1 MLAIMLLKASDPG
14 RVVVGGGAV
23 VVDVVSE
30 EAGVLA
36 AGFKGGGREPRP
48 RLKNKL
54 NEKYIF
60 FPCDYYRLRH
70 RRT

>member
-30 EAGVLA
+30 AAGVVLA

-48 RLKNKL
+48 RLQNQSNKN
-54 NEKYIF
+54 YIYIR
-60 FPCDYYRLRH
+60 CRLL
-70 RRT
+70 

>member
-30 EAGVLA
+30 AAGVVLA
-36 AGFKGGGREPRP
+36 VGFKGGGREPRP
-48 RLKNKL
+48 RL
-54 NEKYIF
+54 
-60 FPCDYYRLRH
+60 
-70 RRT
+70 